1 MCVRAQVA
9 MILLLAATVH
19 WWPFAFFLMP
29 VAIAHGVQI
38 GHRAICATGWLREE
52 SRRSRGME
60 ELIQRG
66 ALAPYVALA
75 ASAVSSMIV
84 LALVWT
90 ARQSYMEL
98 AGANRYMPFLFAGVS
113 LISCFVAS
121 IANAAA
127 VFLVFDRTIV
137 SMRTRVEGVHAPLML
152 PRVMDPDG
160 TVGPECYRQET
171 LDMAA
176 WRELATQPVLSQDPS
191 APAKKK

>member
-1 MCVRAQVA
+1 MIACVVYNLRTGLCLFCRHKVTRSVSVCVCVRAQVA
-9 MILLLAATVH
+9 LILLLAATVH

-121 IANAAA
+121 IATAAV
-127 VFLVFDRTIV
+127 VFLVIDRTIV
-137 SMRTRVEGVHAPLML
+137 GMRACVEGVRAPLML
-152 PRVMDPDG
+152 PRVTEPDG
-160 TVGPECYRQET
+160 TVGPEC
-171 LDMAA
+171 
-176 WRELATQPVLSQDPS
+176 
-191 APAKKK
+191 